1 MLAGARSPQIVAKAS
16 SPGQARWGDLAEA
29 SSPERAPCRGDLAG
43 ASSPERSRRG
53 MLPGAILPRRAR
65 RSELLAEVSSP
76 ERARRGKLV
85 ASSSAHVSAA
95 NVGRLRAMASDDQG
109 RGGGGADA
117 ATGALCCLDD
127 SAANWAERTSKLG
140 DRCPRRTATHPG
152 VVPERARVCLFAT
165 FCSRGGRRSGGM
177 DGHGRRAFLLAARH
191 GKKLG
196 LSEKKQNRLVK
207 FHLGEN
213 RYVRRWLRTEPGHS
227 TSMLL

>member
-1 MLAGARSPQIVAKAS
+1 MSRRSRWSELAGAI
-16 SPGQARWGDLAEA
+16 SPGHAPWGDLAKA
-29 SSPERAPCRGDLAG
+29 SPPERAPCRGELAG
-43 ASSPERSRRG
+43 A
-53 MLPGAILPRRAR
+53 
-65 RSELLAEVSSP
+65 SSP

-127 SAANWAERTSKLG
+127 RAANWAERTSELG

-207 FHLGEN
+207 FYLGQN
-213 RYVRRWLRTEPGHS
+213 RDIRRWLRTEPGHS